1 MVDAIKIL
9 GSLMGNNAVSSGF
22 GAQVLKSVLG
32 GALGSGSGAG
42 ASGTGLGDLLG
53 GVLGAGGSSGGG
65 LFGGLAE
72 AALKQ
77 FAQNQAGSA
86 APITNKQFAPE
97 DMSQQQANEE
107 AALLIR
113 AMINAAKADG
123 RVDREETENVL
134 QRLGDITQDEIDFV
148 RQELARPLDVESFV
162 RSVPRG
168 MEQQVY
174 AMSLLAIDL
183 DTNPEAKYLHQLAQ
197 GLGMSPQVCNQIN
210 QQLGA
215 PLLYS

>member
-9 GSLMGNNAVSSGF
+9 GSLMGNNAVSSGL

-32 GALGSGSGAG
+32 GAGASGSG
-42 ASGTGLGDLLG
+42 LGGLLG
-53 GVLGAGGSSGGG
+53 GVLGSGGSSGGG
-65 LFGGLAE
+65 LLGGLAE

-77 FAQNQAGSA
+77 FGQNQASST
-86 APITNKQFAPE
+86 APVTSEQCVPE
-97 DMSQQQANEE
+97 GMNQQQANEE
-107 AALLIR
+107 ATLLIR

-123 RVDREETENVL
+123 RVDREETENIL

-148 RQELARPLDVESFV
+148 RQELAQPLDIEGFI

-174 AMSLLAIDL
+174 AMSLMAIDL

-197 GLGMSPQVCNQIN
+197 GLRMSQQVCNQIN

-215 PLLYS
+215 PQLYS

>member
-9 GSLMGNNAVSSGF
+9 GSLMGNNAVSSGL

-32 GALGSGSGAG
+32 GGLGAG
-42 ASGTGLGDLLG
+42 ASGSGLGGLLG
-53 GVLGAGGSSGGG
+53 SVLGSRGSSGGG
-65 LFGGLAE
+65 LLGGLAE

-77 FAQNQAGSA
+77 FGQNQAGSP
-86 APITNKQFAPE
+86 APVTSEQCVPE
-97 DMSQQQANEE
+97 GMNQQQANDE
-107 AALLIR
+107 ASLLIR

-134 QRLGDITQDEIDFV
+134 QRLGDISQDEIDFV
-148 RQELARPLDVESFV
+148 RQELARPLDVEDFI

-215 PLLYS
+215 PQLYS

>member
-9 GSLMGNNAVSSGF
+9 GSLMGNNAVSSGL

-32 GALGSGSGAG
+32 GALGGGSGAG
-42 ASGTGLGDLLG
+42 ASGSGLGGLLG
-53 GVLGAGGSSGGG
+53 GVLGSGGSSGGG
-65 LFGGLAE
+65 LLGGLAE

-77 FAQNQAGSA
+77 FGQNQAGSP
-86 APITNKQFAPE
+86 APASSEQCMPE
-97 DMSQQQANEE
+97 GMNQQQANEE
-107 AALLIR
+107 ATLLIR

-148 RQELARPLDVESFV
+148 RQELAQPLDVEGFI

-197 GLGMSPQVCNQIN
+197 GLRMSQQVCNQIH

-215 PLLYS
+215 PQLYS

>member
-9 GSLMGNNAVSSGF
+9 GSLMGNNAVSSGL

-32 GALGSGSGAG
+32 GAMGGGSSAG
-42 ASGTGLGDLLG
+42 ASAGGLGGLLG
-53 GVLGAGGSSGGG
+53 SVLGSGGSSGGG
-65 LFGGLAE
+65 LLGGLAE

-77 FAQNQAGSA
+77 FGQSQVSTPTPA
-86 APITNKQFAPE
+86 ASEQCVPE
-97 DMSQQQANEE
+97 GMSQQQANDE
-107 AALLIR
+107 ATLLIR

-123 RVDREETENVL
+123 RVDREETEKVL
-134 QRLGDITQDEIDFV
+134 QRLGDISQDEIDFV
-148 RQELARPLDVESFV
+148 KQELARPLDTDDFI

-197 GLGMSPQVCNQIN
+197 GLRMAPQVCNQIH

-215 PLLYS
+215 QQLYS

>member
-9 GSLMGNNAVSSGF
+9 GSLMGNNAVSSGL

-32 GALGSGSGAG
+32 GGG
-42 ASGTGLGDLLG
+42 ASGTGLGGLLG
-53 GVLGAGGSSGGG
+53 GVLGSGGASSGGLLG
-65 LFGGLAE
+65 SLAE

-77 FAQNQAGSA
+77 FGQAQSSA
-86 APITNKQFAPE
+86 MAPATSEQYVPE
-97 DMSQQQANEE
+97 GMNQQQANEE
-107 AALLIR
+107 ATVLIR

-148 RQELARPLDVESFV
+148 RQELAHPLDVEGFI

-197 GLGMSPQVCNQIN
+197 GLGISPQVCNQIN

-215 PLLYS
+215 PQLYS

>member
-9 GSLMGNNAVSSGF
+9 GSLMGNNAVSSGL

-32 GALGSGSGAG
+32 GALGGGSGAG
-42 ASGTGLGDLLG
+42 ASGGGLGGLLG
-53 GVLGAGGSSGGG
+53 GVLGGGGASGGG
-65 LFGGLAE
+65 LLGGLAD

-77 FAQNQAGSA
+77 FGQNQAGSA
-86 APITNKQFAPE
+86 PAASDECVPAG
-97 DMSQQQANEE
+97 MSHQQANDE
-107 AALLIR
+107 ATILIR
-113 AMINAAKADG
+113 AMIYAAKADG

-134 QRLGDITQDEIDFV
+134 QRLGEITQDEIDFV
-148 RQELARPLDVESFV
+148 RQELTRPLDVEGFI
-162 RSVPRG
+162 RSIPRG

-183 DTNPEAKYLHQLAQ
+183 DTHPEAKYLHQLAQ

-215 PLLYS
+215 PPLYS